1 VHTILWL
8 SFSGIVGYANG
19 LIIVSTAG
27 GLWYHDL
34 RSNGRRTTTAAT
46 AVLIATAAETGTGGH
61 GLALDGNR
69 LCIAHSGGG
78 GGGRSSSSSS
88 SAQNVISVFDLMYD
102 DDNDQTVVR
111 ATRVDALESPLL
123 DSPTALA
130 LSDGL
135 LYVTNARSNSLPF
148 PSPNEG
154 NLTLFRE
161 QFTVVAIETSDMS

>member
-19 LIIVSTAG
+19 LIIVSAAG

-69 LCIAHSGGG
+69 LYIAHSGGG
-78 GGGRSSSSSS
+78 GRSSSS

-130 LSDGL
+130 LSGEL
-135 LYVTNARSNSLPF
+135 LYVTNARWNSLPF

-161 QFTVVAIETSDMS
+161 QFTVVAIDTSDMS